1 MNKPPILQGPMGK
14 VIGQYQQ
21 YRLHML
27 AMIGKDI
34 RDAELGKLFGEPI
47 NKEEAAIARSTLAW
61 TLGMQLALTGTTG
74 TILAPFVFALAD
86 MWREDDDL
94 TTSAQAWSNMVGSYA
109 AHGVFAGLIATDRI
123 AASTLIP
130 IIGQSAYAPVGGS
143 AEDTFTYYV
152 TQNLGPS
159 FGLTRNLYAGTV
171 ALMNGDME
179 KANERLLPKPI
190 ADFNKSIYEGANG
203 ARDARQLM
211 YFEPGPFDTL
221 MTAVGLKSGERRDI
235 EERRGALYTAN
246 ANRFAIKDRN
256 LGRLAL
262 AYSRG
267 DAAAIDE
274 AMQGINEWNAKYPDM
289 AVRGS
294 EMRSAVVSRIRTE
307 LTAADTGFS
316 TTRAPTQ
323 SLVEKIGQ

>member
-1 MNKPPILQGPMGK
+1 MK
-14 VIGQYQQ
+14 
-21 YRLHML
+21 
-27 AMIGKDI
+27 
-34 RDAELGKLFGEPI
+34 EPI
-47 NKEEAAIARSTLAW
+47 NKEEAAIARNTLAW

-86 MWREDDDL
+86 MWRADDDL
-94 TTSAQAWSNMVGSYA
+94 TTSAQAWSNMVGSFA
-109 AHGVFAGLIATDRI
+109 SHGVFAGLIATDRI

-130 IIGQSAYAPVGGS
+130 IIGQSAYAPVGEK

-171 ALMNGDME
+171 ALMDGDME
-179 KANERLLPKPI
+179 KANEKLLPKPI
-190 ADFNKSIYEGANG
+190 ADFNRSIYEGANG
-203 ARDARQLM
+203 ARDARQIL

-221 MTAVGLKSGERRDI
+221 LTAVGLKSGERRDI

-246 ANRFAIKDRN
+246 ANRFAIKERN
-256 LGRLAL
+256 LNRLAQ

-267 DAAAIDE
+267 DAAAIAE
-274 AMQGINEWNAKYPDM
+274 AERDINDWNDKYPDM
-289 AVRGS
+289 AIQGPER
-294 EMRSAVVSRIRTE
+294 RSAVVSRIRTE
-307 LTAADTGFS
+307 RTAADTGFS
-316 TTRAPTQ
+316 STRAPTQ